1 MVYQVERRKTIYHR
15 GARPPQPRRRSSIRK
30 HRLSG
35 WEKAE
40 IGADD
45 SRLYSWL
52 RVGGHGAAHR
62 QRWQALA
69 ASAFTCGLDCTVSS
83 RWQEYVQQVL
93 LPCRVGRKRDR
104 VALEEWRL
112 GPVGEPAALERLK
125 KYLEGSQKKN

>member
-1 MVYQVERRKTIYHR
+1 MVYEVERRKTVYHR

-40 IGADD
+40 LGADD
-45 SRLYSWL
+45 SRLCSWL
-52 RVGGHGAAHR
+52 RVGGHRAAHR
-62 QRWQALA
+62 QRRRALA
-69 ASAFTCGLDCTVSS
+69 ASPFTCGLDRTVSS

-93 LPCRVGRKRDR
+93 LPCRIGRKRDR

-112 GPVGEPAALERLK
+112 GPGGARPRWN
-125 KYLEGSQKKN
+125 GSRNTLRGRTRR

>member
-1 MVYQVERRKTIYHR
+1 MQENLESVVEFLLRPRQR
-15 GARPPQPRRRSSIRK
+15 GLSLLDHWLRPTPAKMAPFITGADS
-30 HRLSG
+30 
-35 WEKAE
+35 
-40 IGADD
+40 ADD

-69 ASAFTCGLDCTVSS
+69 ASAFTCGLDRTVAS

-112 GPVGEPAALERLK
+112 GPGGEPGRAGTAQEIP
-125 KYLEGSQKKN
+125 